1 MLYSYVY
8 YSTNNKNMNDFILF
22 YILRK
27 VVTIVF
33 GTALVISGIAGLI
46 LPILPGII
54 LIFAGLALLAR
65 HSERVRNLRFV
76 KRFVTKEA

>member
-1 MLYSYVY
+1 
-8 YSTNNKNMNDFILF
+8 MNDFILF